1 MELSKGLS
9 KELSVREEWWWCY
22 MEWEVGWVSPF
33 LARAKPFPI
42 YFKIYIETCVS
53 SAEAGIAGPYTT
65 TYLASSYMW
74 LKPLCQTV
82 WLPQGGFKTYLT
94 AA

>member
-53 SAEAGIAGPYTT
+53 SAGGGHSRPLHHYLSGIQLYVVKTLVSNS
-65 TYLASSYMW
+65 LASPKW
-74 LKPLCQTV
+74 V
-82 WLPQGGFKTYLT
+82 
-94 AA
+94 